1 MICENPRPYRERSE
15 LGKSRRSCTYGRYVL
30 MYDIR
35 DEEVLIERVLH
46 TSRKITSR

>member
-1 MICENPRPYRERSE
+1 MH
-15 LGKSRRSCTYGRYVL
+15 YGRYVL